1 MKVDGGVALDLVKS
15 AESAKEAEAA
25 GYSGAWTAE
34 TNHDPFFPLLLA
46 AEHTQRIELGTS
58 IAVAF
63 ARNPMTL
70 ANIGW
75 DLQSYSKGRFILG
88 LGSQIKPHIT
98 KRFSMEWSH
107 PAARMREMIM
117 AIRAIWDTWE
127 NGTPLNFRGDFY
139 THTLMTP
146 FFTPDRADLAGFGT
160 PKIFLAGVGEL
171 MTEVAGEVCD
181 GFICHGFTTEKYLR
195 EVTLLALERGRA
207 KAGKTMEGFEVVGPS
222 FIVTGNTEP
231 EMQQAAAG
239 TRQQIA
245 FYGSTPAYR
254 GVLDIHGWGG
264 LQEELNSLS
273 KQGQWV
279 EMGNLINDEILNTF
293 AVVGSPE
300 QVAPEL
306 KRRYDDVIQRI
317 SFYAPYK
324 SDPERWRRVFS
335 ALPSWVDRGL
345 GRARRTRISVEL
357 GCRAQRT
364 LEFGHARRGCNGFDC
379 VPQFQR
385 LVAPRN
391 LRDDGS
397 EETAFVG
404 CAGTERENRRA
415 DTLACTRKCEIRL
428 FAQDRIEVFVV
439 GAVCPVGIETCTRE
453 HVDEEEGRVVEEAV
467 ALAVVVQRGADGG
480 VQGADRLVAGLF
492 ARICRCTKDATACSV
507 GGTPRFAVG
516 AVADFFVD
524 HPQRNEPPSD
534 VVIALCAHLF
544 DPTGRDPR
552 PRAHRV
558 EKELEVTHE

>member
-1 MKVDGGVALDLVKS
+1 MKVDGGVALDLGKS
-15 AESAKEAEAA
+15 ADSAKEAEAA
-25 GYSGAWTAE
+25 GYTGAWTAE

-46 AEHTQRIELGTS
+46 AEHTQHIELGTS

-98 KRFSMEWSH
+98 KRFSMEWSK
-107 PAARMREMIM
+107 PAARMREMIL

-195 EVTLLALERGRA
+195 EVTIPALARGRA
-207 KAGKTMEGFEVVGPS
+207 KAGKTMEGFEIVGPS
-222 FIVTGNTEP
+222 FIVTGNNES
-231 EMQQAAAG
+231 EMSQAAAG

-264 LQEELNSLS
+264 LQDELNTLS
-273 KQGQWV
+273 KQGKWV

-324 SDPERWRRVFS
+324 SDPERWRRV
-335 ALPSWVDRGL
+335 
-345 GRARRTRISVEL
+345 ISDL
-357 GCRAQRT
+357 QA
-364 LEFGHARRGCNGFDC
+364 
-379 VPQFQR
+379 
-385 LVAPRN
+385 
-391 LRDDGS
+391 
-397 EETAFVG
+397 
-404 CAGTERENRRA
+404 
-415 DTLACTRKCEIRL
+415 
-428 FAQDRIEVFVV
+428 
-439 GAVCPVGIETCTRE
+439 
-453 HVDEEEGRVVEEAV
+453 
-467 ALAVVVQRGADGG
+467 
-480 VQGADRLVAGLF
+480 
-492 ARICRCTKDATACSV
+492 
-507 GGTPRFAVG
+507 
-516 AVADFFVD
+516 
-524 HPQRNEPPSD
+524 
-534 VVIALCAHLF
+534 
-544 DPTGRDPR
+544 
-552 PRAHRV
+552 
-558 EKELEVTHE
+558 